1 MDSYSKLTTYFQLYP
16 ELISKEVL
24 SLSEDKVKRGLSE
37 KHMQILSYA
46 SEDTSVDSVVDLCN
60 FKNVSS
66 LLKYASTAVS
76 YLESTLAES
85 YFFEKSCSERTGA
98 KIRVLKRLTLL
109 SAPKI
114 FQSKKLAASLLKV
127 SLEECRKYY
136 LHELTPEVL
145 KQIRSL
151 RQTDEVDFKSN
162 KIDEEFKLNQ
172 KILASQYNVIFSSYE
187 LHQKFSSITSGDKK
201 EILQNLDIVIAEAN
215 SLGTHSPKLK
225 FETLILER
233 SKALL
238 QNNILDATLINI
250 EIVSLVEKNSN
261 LFSDNYL
268 AGYSYLLSDCLKS
281 CSQWELAITYINR
294 AKSIFLENSYNQVIA
309 FNCELEIDF
318 FSLQINKVHSKLDIC
333 LNHDWY
339 ERYSHFA
346 SIWKFIKAAS
356 LNAEGKFQESND
368 ILNTLDFVTKDKDY
382 YNSQVM
388 LLLLINYYELGKQ
401 DLLEKQ
407 FTNLRRYVDRSM
419 KDPER
424 KELFKHI
431 HVLLRPLLDPD
442 KDPESIITEKA
453 EEFNA
458 VEHYYKEV
466 WNPSVPDYFH
476 IHQWFKLR
484 GEKEHKFFIEYH
496 DGSKYEA
503 EIKAA
508 LEKFSL
514 KF

>member
-1 MDSYSKLTTYFQLYP
+1 MVTDVKFKPTKLDKEIEENNKIQDLLFKVYFLAYDLQQKFGSIVSGDKQEVSQRIEKVLNETKP
-16 ELISKEVL
+16 FLSLSPKLEFEALALVRNKEVL
-24 SLSEDKVKRGLSE
+24 LGN
-37 KHMQILSYA
+37 H
-46 SEDTSVDSVVDLCN
+46 
-60 FKNVSS
+60 
-66 LLKYASTAVS
+66 
-76 YLESTLAES
+76 LEAT
-85 YFFEKSCSERTGA
+85 
-98 KIRVLKRLTLL
+98 
-109 SAPKI
+109 
-114 FQSKKLAASLLKV
+114 
-127 SLEECRKYY
+127 
-136 LHELTPEVL
+136 
-145 KQIRSL
+145 
-151 RQTDEVDFKSN
+151 
-162 KIDEEFKLNQ
+162 
-172 KILASQYNVIFSSYE
+172 
-187 LHQKFSSITSGDKK
+187 
-201 EILQNLDIVIAEAN
+201 IV
-215 SLGTHSPKLK
+215 
-225 FETLILER
+225 
-233 SKALL
+233 
-238 QNNILDATLINI
+238 NI
-250 EIVSLVEKNSN
+250 EIVSLIIKNPKLFTN
-261 LFSDNYL
+261 LYF
-268 AGYSYLLSDCLKS
+268 AGYSYLLADCLKY
-281 CSQWELAITYINR
+281 CTMWELANQFYLE
-294 AKSIFLENSYNQVIA
+294 AKQNFSENSFNQVLILQG
-309 FNCELEIDF
+309 ELETQY
-318 FSLQINKVHSKLDIC
+318 FSLNIAKFNETLRFA
-333 LNHDWY
+333 LNSDWIQKHAHY
-339 ERYSHFA
+339 A

-388 LLLLINYYELGKQ
+388 LLLFINYYELGKQ